1 MASIQQY
8 SEPSIEDA
16 FAIRPLSKR
25 NLPHRIP
32 SFRRDA
38 DTVSASL
45 STKQTVSGTIHSS
58 CPAVS
63 SATASVHD
71 SPSSLIPT
79 ASIKCTSIEEGFGT
93 APIPGDN
100 EALILDSF
108 IQGVVDDAP
117 GSVSVDQTVA
127 VKCHKNVSSIVGRE
141 RERQESN
148 FDHGSM
154 IWFCIC
160 FKRRLQA

>member
-1 MASIQQY
+1 MASIEHY

-25 NLPHRIP
+25 NQPDRIP
-32 SFRRDA
+32 SFRRGA
-38 DTVSASL
+38 DTASASI
-45 STKQTVSGTIHSS
+45 SAKQTVSGTIHSFCLS
-58 CPAVS
+58 VS

-79 ASIKCTSIEEGFGT
+79 ASIKCTSIEEGFGM

-100 EALILDSF
+100 EALILDSS
-108 IQGVVDDAP
+108 IQRVVDGAP

-127 VKCHKNVSSIVGRE
+127 VKCHKNVSVIVGRE
-141 RERQESN
+141 GERQESH

-154 IWFCIC
+154 CWFSMC
-160 FKRRLQA
+160 FKGRLQA